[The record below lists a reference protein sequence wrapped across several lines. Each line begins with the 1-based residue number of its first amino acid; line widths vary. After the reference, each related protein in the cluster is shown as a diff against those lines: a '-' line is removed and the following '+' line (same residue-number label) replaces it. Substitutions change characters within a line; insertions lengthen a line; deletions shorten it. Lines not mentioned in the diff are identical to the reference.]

1 MDWNHIAETLRSRP
15 PQPMGTGTSSA
26 VLVLLAGERLVLE
39 VRART
44 LRHQPGEICL
54 PGGGMEPGETPEA
67 CALRETEEELGLSRA
82 RVQVIGPLDFA
93 VYRNRRIVYPVL
105 ARMKESDLVR
115 FRPNPQEVEEV
126 FTVPLDWFRG
136 HPPVSYEYDQR
147 PVGLERLPKPMADC
161 LRSYSNLRRGVYWL
175 YEGRLI
181 WGLTAS
187 IIGQLLKLTE
197 GGREFQGKTEK
208 LG

>member
-1 MDWNHIAETLRSRP
+1 MDWNHITETLRRRP
-15 PQPMGTGTSSA
+15 PRPVGKGTPSA

-67 CALRETEEELGLSRA
+67 CALRETEEELGLRRA

-93 VYRNRRIVYPVL
+93 VHRNGRIVYPVL
-105 ARMKESDLVR
+105 ARMEEGELAHLG
-115 FRPNPQEVEEV
+115 PNPQEVEEV

-136 HPPVSYEYDQR
+136 HPPVSYEYSQQ
-147 PVGLERLPKPMADC
+147 PVGLERLPEPMADC
-161 LRSYSNLRRGVYWL
+161 LRSYSNLRRGVYWR

-181 WGLTAS
+181 WGLTAG
-187 IIGQLLKLTE
+187 IIGQLLELAGE
-197 GGREFQGKTEK
+197 
-208 LG
+208 